1 MTELNCLQG
10 SRVQQIEAGI
20 LEADVLCLDP
30 GFSLYYVALGKLIHL
45 TVTQFIRLENE
56 SDSLPPSVLGEHQI
70 QYHI

>member
-1 MTELNCLQG
+1 M
-10 SRVQQIEAGI
+10 I

-45 TVTQFIRLENE
+45 SDSQVIHLENE
-56 SDSLPPSVLGEHQI
+56 SDSLPSRVLGEHQI